1 MPAQQIRVLAIDPF
15 ARGFGFAILEGA
27 ECPIDWGVKE
37 ARKDKA
43 ALCMRQI
50 VRLIECYRPDVLV
63 VEDWR
68 DPGCRRCPR
77 VRALI
82 QEILELATNR
92 KVKTRRFSRRVVRA
106 TFAHCGA
113 FSKHEIAGAIVKQLP
128 DLSHLQ
134 PPIRKLWMSEDY
146 RENIFDAFAL
156 ALVVFSC
163 TNSTIIS
170 AGREGMGRLLG

>member
-1 MPAQQIRVLAIDPF
+1 MNRMPAQQIRVLAIDPF

-50 VRLIECYRPDVLV
+50 VRLIEYYQPDVLV

-77 VRALI
+77 VRALLR
-82 QEILELATNR
+82 EILELAASR
-92 KVKTRRFSRRVVRA
+92 KVTTRRFSRRTVRA
-106 TFAHCGA
+106 AFAHCGA
-113 FSKHEIAGAIVKQLP
+113 FSKHEIAGAIARHLP
-128 DLSHLQ
+128 DLAPWQ
-134 PPIRKLWMSEDY
+134 PPFRKSWMSEDY
-146 RENIFDAFAL
+146 RECIFDAFAL
-156 ALVVFSC
+156 ALAVFSC
-163 TNSTIIS
+163 ATK
-170 AGREGMGRLLG
+170 R